1 MREGAVSL
9 SGGTM
14 TAEPGES
21 FATLT
26 HARLRA
32 AQGDIG
38 GAARIL
44 RVILEVQ
51 PAHREARELLD
62 EITGRVAVRHEEPAE
77 RPAAEI
83 VPAAAGDLAGQF
95 RDALGGNRRRIRVE
109 RLSRW
114 LQRMQ
119 RNRATRDA
127 R

>member
-1 MREGAVSL
+1 
-9 SGGTM
+9 M

-32 AQGDIG
+32 SQGDVG

-51 PAHREARELLD
+51 PTHREARELLD
-62 EITGRVAVRHEEPAE
+62 EITGRPSVPHAEPAE
-77 RPAAEI
+77 RPVAEI
-83 VPAAAGDLAGQF
+83 VPAVAGDLAGQF
-95 RDALGGNRRRIRVE
+95 RDALSANRRRVRIE
-109 RLSRW
+109 RLSVW
-114 LQRMQ
+114 LQRVQ
-119 RNRATRDA
+119 RNRGTRHA

>member
-1 MREGAVSL
+1 
-9 SGGTM
+9 M

-32 AQGDIG
+32 AQGDVG
-38 GAARIL
+38 GAVRIL

-51 PAHREARELLD
+51 PSHREARELLD
-62 EITGRVAVRHEEPAE
+62 EITGRPAVPHAEPVE

-95 RDALGGNRRRIRVE
+95 RKALGANRRRVRVE
-109 RLSRW
+109 RLSLW
-114 LQRMQ
+114 LQKLQ
-119 RNRATRDA
+119 RNRGARDA

>member
-1 MREGAVSL
+1 
-9 SGGTM
+9 M

-32 AQGDIG
+32 AQGDVG

-51 PAHREARELLD
+51 PVHREARKLLD
-62 EITGRVAVRHEEPAE
+62 EITGRPTILHTEPAE
-77 RPAAEI
+77 RPVADV
-83 VPAAAGDLAGQF
+83 VPTAAGDLAWQF
-95 RDALGGNRRRIRVE
+95 RDALGANRRRVRVE
-109 RLSRW
+109 RLSMW
-114 LQRMQ
+114 LLRMK
-119 RNRATRDA
+119 RNRGTRHA